1 MGANMRAAWRSAGL
15 RHETQDMNDFYAR
28 CSWAPVIVSA
38 ALLLG
43 LGAHRNSHAET
54 AGPTGAAPLP
64 VSEFLSPEAQAALR
78 ERTELQRTLS
88 AQTDLA
94 SLDRVTEEIAKSTL
108 DRWLQIYP
116 SDIEERTIEGVSVL
130 IVTPKSGVARHN
142 LRRVLLAAH
151 QGGFIFGGR
160 YSALAEAVPLAGRG
174 RIKVIAVDYRKAPAF
189 TFPAA
194 SEDMETVYRH
204 VLRATRPA
212 NIGLYGCSAGGT
224 LVAQA
229 VARFQARALPRPGA
243 ISVMCSGIL
252 KSFWYGG
259 DSQALSPAFTGRASP
274 AAEPGAYFKGANMD
288 DPLVTPGLHRGVLAL
303 FPPTLLV
310 SGSRDIAL
318 SNAIMSHAAL
328 LEAGVDARLFVQEGL
343 GHGHFYAFP
352 GTRESDVAYN
362 VIWNFFD
369 AQLGK

>member
-1 MGANMRAAWRSAGL
+1 
-15 RHETQDMNDFYAR
+15 MNNFYAR
-28 CSWAPVIVSA
+28 FTWAPLFAVA
-38 ALLLG
+38 ALVLG
-43 LGAHRNSHAET
+43 FGAHGTGSAET
-54 AGPTGAAPLP
+54 AGPIAAAPLP
-64 VSEFLSPEAQAALR
+64 VSEFLSAEAQAALR
-78 ERTELQRTLS
+78 ERTELQRALS

-94 SLDRVTEEIAKSTL
+94 SLGRVTEDIAKSTV

-116 SDIEERTIEGVSVL
+116 SDIAERTIEGVAVL
-130 IVTPKSGVARHN
+130 IVTPKAGVARHN
-142 LRRVLLAAH
+142 LRRVLLGAH

-160 YSALAEAVPLAGRG
+160 YSALAEAIPLAGRG
-174 RIKVIAVDYRKAPAF
+174 RVKVIAVDYRKAPAF

-204 VLRATRPA
+204 VLRTTRPA

-229 VARFQARALPRPGA
+229 VARFQARALARPGA
-243 ISVMCSGIL
+243 ISIMCSGIL

-259 DSQALSPAFTGRASP
+259 DSQALAATFTGRASP
-274 AAEPGAYFKGANMD
+274 AGEPGAYFKGANMD
-288 DPLVTPGLHRGVLAL
+288 DPLVTPGLHRSVIAN

-310 SGSRDIAL
+310 SGTRDIAL

-362 VIWNFFD
+362 VIWDFFD
-369 AQLGK
+369 SQLGK